1 MFQNVTLCKTKSPV
15 YVSRPH
21 FYLADQSFLKQF
33 QHGLRPDPEKHDSV
47 FWLEPMSS
55 IPLKVNIRLQLNVLL
70 RKVEGIEYLFKDL
83 RETMFPVF
91 WFESISDLPENMSGP
106 VILLT
111 KMPTILQFSTL
122 LTLII
127 SAITL
132 LSVLISRVRDHYEC
146 HHTSLKKTEHEI
158 IMSAITRLLVLIYI
172 LRKEKV
178 SDVKI

>member
-21 FYLADQSFLKQF
+21 FYLADQSYLKQF
-33 QHGLRPDPEKHDSV
+33 QHGLEPDPEKHDSG

-91 WFESISDLPENMSGP
+91 WFESISDLPEDMSGP
-106 VILLT
+106 VSLLT
-111 KMPTILQFSTL
+111 KMPTLLQYSSLLVLSTSAV
-122 LTLII
+122 TL
-127 SAITL
+127 
-132 LSVLISRVRDHYEC
+132 
-146 HHTSLKKTEHEI
+146 
-158 IMSAITRLLVLIYI
+158 LLVLINRI
-172 LRKEKV
+172 REETV
-178 SDVKI
+178 SDIYIF

>member
-21 FYLADQSFLKQF
+21 FYLADQSYLKQF

-91 WFESISDLPENMSGP
+91 WFESISDLPEDMSGP

-111 KMPTILQFSTL
+111 MMPTLLQYSSLLIL
-122 LTLII
+122 
-127 SAITL
+127 SA
-132 LSVLISRVRDHYEC
+132 SAVVL
-146 HHTSLKKTEHEI
+146 
-158 IMSAITRLLVLIYI
+158 LLVFINRI
-172 LRKEKV
+172 REEKIP
-178 SDVKI
+178 DVKI

>member
-21 FYLADQSFLKQF
+21 FYLADQSYLKQF
-33 QHGLRPDPEKHDSV
+33 QHGLSPDPEKHDSV

-91 WFESISDLPENMSGP
+91 WFESISDIPEDMSEP
-106 VILLT
+106 IN
-111 KMPTILQFSTL
+111 
-122 LTLII
+122 
-127 SAITL
+127 
-132 LSVLISRVRDHYEC
+132 
-146 HHTSLKKTEHEI
+146 
-158 IMSAITRLLVLIYI
+158 LLVLLPSIIKISLLVILITSISILLLDIIFIY
-172 LRKEKV
+172 KNSV
-178 SDVKI
+178 SIQYFGIKS

>member
-21 FYLADQSFLKQF
+21 FYLADQSYLRQF

-91 WFESISDLPENMSGP
+91 WFESISDLPEDMSEP
-106 VILLT
+106 IN
-111 KMPTILQFSTL
+111 
-122 LTLII
+122 
-127 SAITL
+127 
-132 LSVLISRVRDHYEC
+132 
-146 HHTSLKKTEHEI
+146 
-158 IMSAITRLLVLIYI
+158 LLVLLPSIIKISLLVILITSTSILLLDIIFIY
-172 LRKEKV
+172 KNSV
-178 SDVKI
+178 SIQYSGIKS